1 MRKSLFYVMIN
12 SDSNPSI
19 EKDISK
25 LLKSDYEYVNVF
37 GVYDA
42 VLKVKDEDNVK
53 ELADKIRAI
62 DKIHSVMVLTCV
74 S

>member
-1 MRKSLFYVMIN
+1 MIN

-19 EKDISK
+19 EKDIAK
-25 LLKSDYEYVNVF
+25 VVKSDYEYENVY

-42 VLKVKDEDNVK
+42 VLKVKDTADVR
-53 ELADKIRAI
+53 ELADKIKAI
-62 DKIHSVMVLTCV
+62 PKIHSVMVLTCV

>member
-1 MRKSLFYVMIN
+1 MSKSFYVMIN

-19 EKDISK
+19 EKAIAK
-25 LLKSDYEYVNVF
+25 VLKTDYEYENVF

-42 VLKVKDEDNVK
+42 VLKVKDDNVRD
-53 ELADKIRAI
+53 LADKIRAI
-62 DKIHSVMVLTCV
+62 PKIHSVMVLTCV

>member
-1 MRKSLFYVMIN
+1 MIN

-19 EKDISK
+19 EKDIAK
-25 LLKSDYEYVNVF
+25 VLKVDFEYVNVF

-42 VLKVKDEDNVK
+42 VLKVRDENVK

-62 DKIHSVMVLTCV
+62 PKIHSVMVLTCV
-74 S
+74 

>member
-1 MRKSLFYVMIN
+1 MRKLFYVMIN

-25 LLKSDYEYVNVF
+25 LLKTDFEYVNVF

-42 VLKVKDEDNVK
+42 VLKVKDNDNVK

-62 DKIHSVMVLTCV
+62 PKIHSVMVLTCV